1 MEGVVGRRAEDP
13 AWMSVSKEM
22 RARNSL
28 ANHPILTR
36 MPIMVLVTMDMVAKI
51 HSHLLVHQYEGLI
64 KKSKLKG
71 RSGS

>member
-1 MEGVVGRRAEDP
+1 M
-13 AWMSVSKEM
+13 
-22 RARNSL
+22 

-36 MPIMVLVTMDMVAKI
+36 MPIMVPVTMDMVAKI

-71 RSGS
+71 RSGP

>member
-1 MEGVVGRRAEDP
+1 
-13 AWMSVSKEM
+13 MSVSKET

-36 MPIMVLVTMDMVAKI
+36 KLIMVSVSMDTVAKA

-64 KKSKLKG
+64 KKSKLRG
-71 RSGS
+71 RPRS